1 MVGIAEIVR
10 RARGH
15 HSGELAT
22 LPILALS
29 VHSACNCRC
38 VMCDIWKANAERRDL
53 TPEALADHVEAI
65 RRLHVQR
72 VMLTG
77 GEPLLNRNIWAL
89 CKRLEACGI
98 RITLVTTG
106 LLLESHAADIARHV
120 DTVVVSLDGPREVH
134 DAIRRVN
141 MGFARIA
148 RGVVVL
154 RSVPPACP
162 ERSRRAPRLI
172 ARSVVQRDNHAFL
185 SETIAAALSI
195 GFDEISFLA
204 ADVSSSAFNRPEPWS
219 AARQAEI
226 AVAPSQLAALHES
239 IERARTEQAAAFS
252 SGFVVGGVQSL
263 ERIARYYRA
272 TAGLAEYP
280 AVHCNAPW
288 VSAVLEPGGAL
299 RPCFFHEP
307 YATTEGDLADTLN
320 SPAAIAF
327 RRDLD
332 VDGNATCR
340 RCVCAL
346 NLPLTRSV

>member
-15 HSGELAT
+15 RSGELAT

-38 VMCDIWKANAERRDL
+38 VRCDIWKANAERRDI
-53 TPEALADHVEAI
+53 TPEALADHVEVM

-77 GEPLLNRNIWAL
+77 GEPLLNENLWAL
-89 CKRLEACGI
+89 CRQLEASGI

-106 LLLESHAADIARHV
+106 LLIESHAAAIARHV
-120 DTVVVSLDGPREVH
+120 DTVVISLDGPPEIH

-141 MGFARIA
+141 MGYARIA

-154 RSVPPACP
+154 RSVPPA
-162 ERSRRAPRLI
+162 PRLI
-172 ARSVVQRDNHAFL
+172 ARTVVQRDNHAYL
-185 SETIAAALSI
+185 SETIAAARAI

-204 ADVSSSAFNRPEPWS
+204 ADVSSPAFNRPRPWS
-219 AARQAEI
+219 AERQAEV
-226 AVAPSQLAALHES
+226 AVGASQLAALDES
-239 IERARTEQAAAFS
+239 IKRARAEQDAAFS
-252 SGFVVGGVQSL
+252 AGFVVGGVESL
-263 ERIARYYRA
+263 GRIARYYRA
-272 TAGLAEYP
+272 VAGLGAFP
-280 AVHCNAPW
+280 AVQCNAPW
-288 VSAVLEPGGAL
+288 VSAVLEPGGAV

-307 YATTEGDLADTLN
+307 YAGTGGDLSAILN
-320 SPAAIAF
+320 SPSAVAF

-332 VDGNATCR
+332 VERNATCR
-340 RCVCAL
+340 RCVCSL
-346 NLPLTRSV
+346 NLPLTQSV

>member
-1 MVGIAEIVR
+1 MVGIPEIVR
-10 RARGH
+10 RVRGYNT
-15 HSGELAT
+15 SELET

-38 VMCDIWKANAERRDL
+38 VMCDIWKANAERRDI
-53 TPEALADHVEAI
+53 TPEALADHVAAI

-77 GEPLLNRNIWAL
+77 GEPLLHCNLWAL
-89 CKRLEACGI
+89 CEQLEASGI
-98 RITLVTTG
+98 GITLVTTG
-106 LLLESHAADIARHV
+106 LLIESHAASIARHV
-120 DTVVVSLDGPREVH
+120 DTVVISLDGPPEVH

-154 RSVPPACP
+154 RSVPPA
-162 ERSRRAPRLI
+162 PRLI

-185 SETIAAALSI
+185 SETIAAALAV

-204 ADVSSSAFNRPEPWS
+204 ADVSSSAFNRTEPWS
-219 AARQAEI
+219 IARQAEV
-226 AVAPSQLAALHES
+226 AVAPSQLPALDES
-239 IERARTEQAAAFS
+239 IKRARIDQAAAFS
-252 SGFVVGGVQSL
+252 SGFVVGGVESL

-272 TAGLAEYP
+272 TVGLAEYP
-280 AVHCNAPW
+280 AVHCKAPW
-288 VSAVLEPGGAL
+288 ISAVLEPGGAL

-307 YATTEGDLADTLN
+307 YARTDGDLADTLN
-320 SPAAIAF
+320 SPSAVAF

-332 VDGNATCR
+332 VDRDPTCR
-340 RCVCAL
+340 RCVCSL